1 MNATSPGPRPA
12 VGKPVTRGSRMGW
25 WWLQDMTRLNKTDDA
40 ARAQRPIT
48 GGETDPGDAHT
59 HSKVEM
65 IRNRTIF
72 HIFDAGDA
80 VDRSNPQRQEQAAG
94 LLGRQACWSAGAL
107 ESTGR

>member
-1 MNATSPGPRPA
+1 
-12 VGKPVTRGSRMGW
+12 MGW
-25 WWLQDMTRLNKTDDA
+25 WWLQDMTRPNKTDDA

-48 GGETDPGDAHT
+48 AGETDPGDLHT
-59 HSKVEM
+59 HSRVEM

-80 VDRSNPQRQEQAAG
+80 VDRSPPPASRQPLGCWVLGAG
-94 LLGRQACWSAGAL
+94 ATDDAL